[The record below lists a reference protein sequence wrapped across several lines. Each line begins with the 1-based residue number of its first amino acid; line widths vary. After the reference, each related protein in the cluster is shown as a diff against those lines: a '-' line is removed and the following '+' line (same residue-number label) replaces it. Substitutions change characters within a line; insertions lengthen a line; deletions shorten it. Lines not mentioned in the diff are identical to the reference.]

1 MLVRVFNQVQDISQV
16 ADELEKRI
24 EDADAGSNDSVWLY
38 PDEEIIIEE
47 GEEANEQNN
56 RQ

>member
-24 EDADAGSNDSVWLY
+24 EDADTGNDSVWLY

-56 RQ
+56 R